1 MTTGTGNAQSDFPDD
16 ERRAMEDVRN
26 IRSFYIH
33 ALLYGVVIA
42 GLAAVNLFAYPGY
55 LWFLWAALGWGVG
68 LIAHGLSAF
77 KIVDLFGH
85 EWEKRQVAKRLA
97 NSRHNRNAKS

>member
-33 ALLYGVVIA
+33 VLLYGVVVA
-42 GLAAVNLFAYPGY
+42 GLAVVNLLANPDY
-55 LWFLWAALGWGVG
+55 LWFLWAALGWGIG
-68 LIAHGLSAF
+68 LAAHGLSAF